1 MVKTNAVRL
10 LDRLTIQY
18 ELLYYEVDLE
28 DLSAQNTAQKL
39 NLAPEQLFKTLVI
52 RGNSHHI
59 YFAVIPSNARLNLK
73 AVAKLADEKKVEA
86 IAVKEL
92 KSLTG
97 YIRGGVTAI
106 ASKKDYPVFVD
117 ETIVALD
124 SVAVSAGARGTLIVL
139 APQDYLKV
147 VKGKV
152 GAIST

>member
-10 LDRLTIQY
+10 LDRLAIQY
-18 ELLYYEVDLE
+18 ELLNYDVDIE
-28 DLSAQNTAQKL
+28 DLSAQNTAKKL

-52 RGNSHHI
+52 RGNSHNI

-117 ETIVALD
+117 ETIVSFRFCRRICWRAW
-124 SVAVSAGARGTLIVL
+124 
-139 APQDYLKV
+139 YFN
-147 VKGKV
+147 
-152 GAIST
+152 